1 MEEEWRK
8 NEIKEKIKIEEN
20 LRKEQEAIIAYENSK
35 LKLIENKKRQQEEEL
50 IKIKEEE
57 RKIQE
62 DKEWREKIARERYEQ
77 EINRKSL

>member
-35 LKLIENKKRQQEEEL
+35 LKLEL
-50 IKIKEEE
+50 IKKKKKKEKYKKIKNGV
-57 RKIQE
+57 K
-62 DKEWREKIARERYEQ
+62 K
-77 EINRKSL
+77 

>member
-50 IKIKEEE
+50 IKKRR
-57 RKIQE
+57 RK
-62 DKEWREKIARERYEQ
+62 KNTRR
-77 EINRKSL
+77 

>member
-35 LKLIENKKRQQEEEL
+35 LELIENKKRQQEEEL
-50 IKIKEEE
+50 IKKKKKKEKYKKIKNGV
-57 RKIQE
+57 K
-62 DKEWREKIARERYEQ
+62 K
-77 EINRKSL
+77 